1 MRSNRPSPVQERL
14 SIGSIKL
21 RIIQLAIMIF
31 CNLQETAAKHS
42 NKVTLFINSVLNQ
55 TKSPIILS
63 PFDLFDLSA
72 GLGDI
77 WAVDP
82 NNRFNTYWSIFKDY
96 DEVMSKVDRSRLIG
110 GEVLAWG
117 TATNNDN
124 LENILWMRSA
134 VFG

>member
-1 MRSNRPSPVQERL
+1 M
-14 SIGSIKL
+14 
-21 RIIQLAIMIF
+21 
-31 CNLQETAAKHS
+31 
-42 NKVTLFINSVLNQ
+42 
-55 TKSPIILS
+55 
-63 PFDLFDLSA
+63 
-72 GLGDI
+72 

-82 NNRFNTYWSIFKDY
+82 HNRFNTYWSIYKDY

-124 LENILWMRSA
+124 FENILWMRSA